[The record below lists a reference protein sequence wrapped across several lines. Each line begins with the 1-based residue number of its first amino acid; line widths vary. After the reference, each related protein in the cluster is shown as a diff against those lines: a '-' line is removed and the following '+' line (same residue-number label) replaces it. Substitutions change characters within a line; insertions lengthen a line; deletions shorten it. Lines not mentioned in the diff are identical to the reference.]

1 MIKFYRKIYQSGLR
15 YENIMKINKYL
26 FASLVFAAFIFG
38 LSLEANAQRR
48 RAPRKRAATTATTT
62 AAATA
67 AANAAEVK
75 ASARKVS
82 DQLKNVTRFVYLLGG
97 IAKNIEAIDLDA
109 KTRKLSTSALNTNET
124 NKKAVIQAIANFRA
138 GLAALETEFRS
149 KPALKLYNFQ
159 IQGISDLS
167 AQAEDLAV
175 GGQFTESGK
184 VFLSIVEKLS
194 DTLVSLP

>member
-1 MIKFYRKIYQSGLR
+1 
-15 YENIMKINKYL
+15 MKINKYL
-26 FASLVFAAFIFG
+26 FASIVFAAFIFG
-38 LSLEANAQRR
+38 LTLEANAQRR
-48 RAPRKRAATTATTT
+48 RTTRKRPAATKTT

-67 AANAAEVK
+67 ATNAANVAEVK

-82 DQLKNVTRFVYLLGG
+82 DQLKNVTRFVFLLGG
-97 IAKNIEAIDLDA
+97 IARNIEDIDRDA
-109 KTRKLSTSALNTNET
+109 KTRKLSTAALNANET
-124 NKKAVIQAIANFRA
+124 NKKAVIQGIANFRA

-175 GGQFTESGK
+175 GGQFVESGK

>member
-1 MIKFYRKIYQSGLR
+1 
-15 YENIMKINKYL
+15 MKINQYI
-26 FASLVFAAFIFG
+26 FATLIFAAFVFG

-48 RAPRKRAATTATTT
+48 RAPRKRAATS

-67 AANAAEVK
+67 AAATAANAAEVK

-97 IAKNIEAIDLDA
+97 IARSIEDIDRDA
-109 KTRKLSTSALNTNET
+109 KTRKVSQAALNANET
-124 NKKAVIQAIANFRA
+124 NKKAVIQGIANFRA

-159 IQGISDLS
+159 IQGISDLC
-167 AQAEDLAV
+167 AQAEDLASS
-175 GGQFTESGK
+175 GQFTESGK

>member
-1 MIKFYRKIYQSGLR
+1 
-15 YENIMKINKYL
+15 MKINKYL
-26 FASLVFAAFIFG
+26 FVTLVFAAFIFG
-38 LSLEANAQRR
+38 LSLEANAQKR
-48 RAPRKRAATTATTT
+48 RATRKRPTATRTAAVTT

-67 AANAAEVK
+67 ASAAEVK

-97 IAKNIEAIDLDA
+97 IARNIEDIDRDA
-109 KTRKLSTSALNTNET
+109 KTRRLSTAALNANET
-124 NKKAVIQAIANFRA
+124 NKKAVIQGIANFRA

-159 IQGISDLS
+159 IQGISDLC
-167 AQAEDLAV
+167 AQAEGLAA

>member
-1 MIKFYRKIYQSGLR
+1 
-15 YENIMKINKYL
+15 MKINKYL
-26 FASLVFAAFIFG
+26 FVSLVFAAFIFG
-38 LSLEANAQRR
+38 LSFEANAQKRR
-48 RAPRKRAATTATTT
+48 TTRKRPAATRTTAATTA
-62 AAATA
+62 ATN

-97 IAKNIEAIDLDA
+97 IAKNIEAIDLDS
-109 KTRKLSTSALNTNET
+109 KTRKLSASALNLNET
-124 NKKAVIQAIANFRA
+124 NKKAVIVAITNFRA

-167 AQAEDLAV
+167 AQAEDLAAN
-175 GGQFTESGK
+175 GQFTEAGK

>member
-1 MIKFYRKIYQSGLR
+1 
-15 YENIMKINKYL
+15 MKINKYL
-26 FASLVFAAFIFG
+26 FVSLVFAAFIFG
-38 LSLEANAQRR
+38 LSFEANAQKRR
-48 RAPRKRAATTATTT
+48 TTRKRAPAAKTTTA

-67 AANAAEVK
+67 AANAAEIKV
-75 ASARKVS
+75 SARKVS
-82 DQLKNVTRFVYLLGG
+82 DQLKNVTRFVFLLGG

-109 KTRKLSTSALNTNET
+109 KSRKLSASALNINET
-124 NKKAVIQAIANFRA
+124 NKKAVIQGIANFRA

-167 AQAEDLAV
+167 AQAEDLAA